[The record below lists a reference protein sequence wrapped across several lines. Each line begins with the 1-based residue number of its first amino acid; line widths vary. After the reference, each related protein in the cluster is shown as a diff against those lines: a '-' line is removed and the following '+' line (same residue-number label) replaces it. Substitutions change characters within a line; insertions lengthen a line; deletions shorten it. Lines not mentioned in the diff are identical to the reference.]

1 MKLLSN
7 KYFIIGNL
15 LLLLISIPLTLF
27 FIKRQQDVRS
37 KAAPTSKLYFS
48 PESPNTSTQC
58 PSFTMDLMVDPGSNI
73 VSIVDFYIKYD
84 PSELDI
90 TDIKEGTAFPTVVR
104 PASITSGAANMS
116 VSVGSDVTKAVQT
129 VSKVAT
135 ITFKPKVAG
144 PAQVTVDQSQSRVF
158 SLAPADQPT
167 ENVLFQTS
175 PSNVNITSDACAGGS
190 GTPVPSGTVNP
201 TPTGT
206 SGGGTIV
213 PSPSAGVSPTTAVS
227 PTASA
232 NQAPV
237 CSSFTVS
244 PSSSGSAPLSVL
256 LTANGQDPDTGG
268 LIASTNFNF
277 GDGTSQN
284 VTEGM
289 NLQSVSVQ
297 ANHTYQNGGTYG
309 ASVTF
314 TDNNG
319 LVSQICSQT
328 IDVTGASGSATTA
341 PTAAPTT
348 ADNGG
353 AAATTAPEP
362 TVPATGSVAQTVG
375 IIGAVILTVIGG
387 FLLLAL

>member
-7 KYFIIGNL
+7 RYFIIGNL

-58 PSFTMDLMVDPGSNI
+58 PSFTMDLMVDPGQNI
-73 VSIVDFYIKYD
+73 VSIVDFYVKYD
-84 PSELDI
+84 PSKLDI
-90 TDIKEGTAFPTVVR
+90 TDIQEGTAFPTVVR

-144 PAQVTVDQSQSRVF
+144 PAQVTIDQDQSRVF

-167 ENVLFQTS
+167 ENVLFQTN

-190 GTPVPSGTVNP
+190 GTPIPSGTISP

-206 SGGGTIV
+206 SGGATV
-213 PSPSAGVSPTTAVS
+213 APSPTGGSISATPTQA
-227 PTASA
+227 A

-237 CSSFTVS
+237 CASFTVS
-244 PSSSGSAPLSVL
+244 PAASGSAPFSVL
-256 LTANGQDPDTGG
+256 FTANGNDPDTGG
-268 LIASTNFNF
+268 LINATNFNF

-297 ANHTYQNGGTYG
+297 ANHTYQNGGSYG

-319 LVSQICSQT
+319 ATSQICTQT
-328 IDVTGASGSATTA
+328 IDVTGASGSAATSA
-341 PTAAPTT
+341 PTAAPTS
-348 ADNGG
+348 ADNGAPT
-353 AAATTAPEP
+353 AAP

-375 IIGAVILTVIGG
+375 IIGAVIITIVGG